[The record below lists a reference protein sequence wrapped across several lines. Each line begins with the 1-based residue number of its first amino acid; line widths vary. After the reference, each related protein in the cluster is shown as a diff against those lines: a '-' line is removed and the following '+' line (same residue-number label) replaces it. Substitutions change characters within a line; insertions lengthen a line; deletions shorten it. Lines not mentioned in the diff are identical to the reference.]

1 MQAKL
6 YTQTTYESVLDWNHG
21 GGSTTYR
28 IAIDL
33 GISKSLVLSIQKSS
47 ELIHASWGFDAA
59 AEEDAKF
66 IKEIEVPQDILDVA
80 IGFIE
85 ARTAFEGQI
94 DRLKA
99 LAE

>member
-47 ELIHASWGFDAA
+47 ELIHASWGFDDT
-59 AEEDAKF
+59 EESVKF
-66 IKEIEVPQDILDVA
+66 IRDIDIPQELVNVA
-80 IGFIE
+80 IDFAQAQVE
-85 ARTAFEGQI
+85 LLAWA
-94 DRLKA
+94 DRAKELVA
-99 LAE
+99 